1 MAQNGFRNNP
11 GAVNPDD
18 DQELSFIP
26 AQPQGNPTADR
37 KQKMPSPFRQATIG
51 FLKSHWGKTI
61 FGTFVGISLMQSQ
74 IENPEHST
82 FSWEGAKN
90 GAARSRD
97 NFVWMLSKGWSIAT
111 DTAKPALKTANLVN
125 SGTQPATY
133 FIVCMNQDL
142 EQKLAD
148 REPRARAF
156 VKVVQTQLDNEAARL
171 AFQNAAFYN
180 KNANYDVGNGAPV
193 AVFHIEDVP
202 PSWSPSTPYVLE
214 GPVPYEQKAAQRPG
228 AGCGPEEI
236 RKISPIPG
244 VGGLN

>member
-82 FSWEGAKN
+82 FSWEGGKN
-90 GAARSRD
+90 GAARVLD
-97 NFVWMLSKGWSIAT
+97 NGGWLLSKGWDIAT
-111 DTAKPALKTANLVN
+111 GAAKPALKTANLVN

-133 FIVCMNQDL
+133 FIVCMDKSL

-148 REPRARAF
+148 KEPRARAY
-156 VKVVQTQLDNEAARL
+156 VKVVQAQLDNQATHL
-171 AFQNAAFYN
+171 AFQSAAFYN
-180 KNANYDVGNGAPV
+180 KNAHYNIGNGAPV

-202 PSWSPSTPYVLE
+202 HSWSPSIPYVLAD
-214 GPVPYEQKAAQRPG
+214 PVPYEQKAAQRSG
-228 AGCGPEEI
+228 VGCGPDEI
-236 RKISPIPG
+236 RKISPIPY
-244 VGGLN
+244 VGG